1 VATQAFEP
9 KEGVEGLV
17 IETSLPRIAT
27 VDDEGKEVFNRK
39 EGETFVVGAGEQ
51 EWPYATD
58 DPFEQEFL
66 AAHPQVKKVAGAEEI
81 AAEQAEA
88 ERVAAEQEAQ
98 AQALAGEHNA
108 TVEAARL
115 AVANDVD
122 LAAIDGRGTGGRILV
137 EDVAAELEGDDN
149 GGGQ

>member
-27 VDDEGKEVFNRK
+27 VEDGKEVFNRK
-39 EGETFVVGAGEQ
+39 EGETFVVGAGDN
-51 EWPYATD
+51 EWPYATE

-66 AAHPQVKKVAGAEEI
+66 SAHPQVKKVAGAEEI

-88 ERVAAEQEAQ
+88 ERKAAEQEAQ

-122 LAAIDGRGTGGRILV
+122 LATVEGRGTGGRILV
-137 EDVAAELEGDDN
+137 EDVQAEVDEDN
-149 GGGQ
+149 GGGE